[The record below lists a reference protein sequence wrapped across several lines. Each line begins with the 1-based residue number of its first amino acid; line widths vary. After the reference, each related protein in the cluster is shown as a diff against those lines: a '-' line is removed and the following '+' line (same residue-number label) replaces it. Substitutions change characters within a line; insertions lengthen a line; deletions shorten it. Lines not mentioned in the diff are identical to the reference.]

1 MKSEK
6 SKKFLSRVGFY
17 DLLLFFALLRAV
29 ASYVFIVPNA
39 FAPGGVGG
47 IASIVYNVVNICTTI
62 NLRKACSTP
71 PSRFSC

>member
-6 SKKFLSRVGFY
+6 SKKFFSRVGFY
-17 DLLLFFALLRAV
+17 GLLLFFALLRAV

-47 IASIVYNVVNICTTI
+47 IASIVYNVVICTTI

>member
-17 DLLLFFALLRAV
+17 GLLIFFALLRAV

-47 IASIVYNVVNICTTI
+47 IASIVYNVVNLYDH